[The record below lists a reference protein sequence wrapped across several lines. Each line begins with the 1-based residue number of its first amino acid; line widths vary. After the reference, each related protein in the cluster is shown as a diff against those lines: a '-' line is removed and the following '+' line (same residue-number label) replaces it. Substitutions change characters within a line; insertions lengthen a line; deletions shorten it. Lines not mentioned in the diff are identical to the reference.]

1 MSQVQRTSTAVRADY
16 RRASRRVLT
25 SPTNTSHHQERIRAA
40 LQFYESEPLQGALA
54 DYFYGAWYDMP
65 FDGEA
70 ILAQAKDRLTKPV
83 YDAFL
88 NCVRKKEYIWAISPL
103 ATRWSILV
111 TPSLDVA
118 THQLRTSS
126 DNAWYVADNIIT
138 TLLAAREQGSTTL
151 SETEDDFLEHCIAC
165 ADRMAFMVVW
175 FRLSK
180 ENWDF
185 DERWVNCRK
194 TLESL

>member
-1 MSQVQRTSTAVRADY
+1 MSQAQRTSATVRADY
-16 RRASRRVLT
+16 RRASRQVLA
-25 SPTNTSHHQERIRAA
+25 SPTNTEYHLERIHAA

-65 FDGEA
+65 FDGED
-70 ILAQAKDRLTKPV
+70 ILAQAKDRLSKPV
-83 YDAFL
+83 YEAFL
-88 NCVRKKEYIWAISPL
+88 NCAHKQEYIWTISPL
-103 ATRWSILV
+103 ATRWSVLV

-118 THQLRTSS
+118 AHQLRTSS
-126 DNAWYVADNIIT
+126 DNAWYVADNIIA
-138 TLLAAREQGSTTL
+138 TLLTAREQNSPIL
-151 SETEDDFLEHCIAC
+151 SDTEGDFLEHCIAC

-180 ENWDF
+180 EGWNF

-194 TLESL
+194 ILESL